1 MVPQRAAKTVRLQD
15 IRVQQVMSQPQKGV
29 CAEPSLHALYL
40 LFNVIDEDSA
50 RLRKKLAQLLNI
62 FEYYDEEHYEA
73 MVSGMVAVG
82 SNYWLELYPG
92 LIPVELAPFPDLHCE
107 DRHAPAEP
115 SDLFVLIRADR
126 ADICHLMG
134 MEVCELL
141 REQTEL
147 VEQIKGFRCL
157 EGRDLTGFV
166 VDADNPR
173 GMKKLDVAIVGD
185 SDPDFAGGS
194 YVHLQRY
201 RHDLLRWQQ
210 LELAR
215 QEMIMGCSKGDN
227 RPLSDTQVAAF
238 SHAARTGSKAKGSNM
253 LLHSMP
259 YGDMQ
264 TQGLMVVCCCN
275 SARPF
280 VERLESMI
288 IGDQEGNYDKWLDYN
303 NAESGAA
310 FFAPSVQFLKR
321 HASDL

>member
-1 MVPQRAAKTVRLQD
+1 
-15 IRVQQVMSQPQKGV
+15 MSQPQKGV

-40 LFNVIDEDSA
+40 LFNVIDEDAA
-50 RLRKKLAQLLNI
+50 RIRKKLAQLLNI

-73 MVSGMVAVG
+73 MVSGMVAIG

-92 LIPVELAPFPDLHCE
+92 LIPVELAPFPDLHSE
-107 DRHAPAEP
+107 DRRAPAEP
-115 SDLFVLIRADR
+115 CDLFIQIRADR

-147 VEQIKGFRCL
+147 VEQVKGFRYL

-166 VDADNPR
+166 TDADNPK

-185 SDPDFAGGS
+185 DDADFSGGS
-194 YVHLQRY
+194 YVHVQRY

-210 LELAR
+210 LDLAR
-215 QEMIMGCSKGDN
+215 QEMIMGRTKDDN
-227 RPLSDTQVAAF
+227 KRLSDTLMAAF
-238 SHAARTGSKAKGSNM
+238 SHAAHTGNAAKASNM
-253 LLHSMP
+253 LFHSMP

-264 TQGLMVVCCCN
+264 TQGLMVVCCCS

-280 VERLESMI
+280 VARLESMI
-288 IGDQEGNYDKWLDYN
+288 FGDQDGNYDRWLDYTS
-303 NAESGAA
+303 AETGAA
-310 FFAPSVQFLKR
+310 FFAPSIQFLKR